1 VRPRKRGSV
10 DLVCG
15 ANICTCVFL
24 DRNVVLPTD
33 RSVITNQGF
42 SCCTLVT
49 CTPVRIADKR
59 MVVRFEPE
67 KIEPYSASKIKE
79 YAGEAP

>member
-1 VRPRKRGSV
+1 MPGEGDRAH
-10 DLVCG
+10 LVCG
-15 ANICTCVFL
+15 ANIYTCVFP

-33 RSVITNQGF
+33 RSVITNRGF

-67 KIEPYSASKIKE
+67 KTEPYSAAKIKE
-79 YAGEAP
+79 YACEAP